1 MSEAHSV
8 TDDDIKELMRKVKN
22 ERQLEHIQA
31 EIAKSSKDGETQ
43 LTKMKRLELWLAAQN
58 RNDERVPFPDL
69 PQCEPLALKQV
80 TDAKMPDISRLLP
93 VGSGDGTQEHPPL
106 DLTLISA
113 QEWIAVLNNTGAFK
127 GRYD

>member
-69 PQCEPLALKQV
+69 PQCEPLA
-80 TDAKMPDISRLLP
+80 TDPSRFGASSRWP
-93 VGSGDGTQEHPPL
+93 SRDRASDGTEAMR
-106 DLTLISA
+106 TV
-113 QEWIAVLNNTGAFK
+113 E
-127 GRYD
+127 